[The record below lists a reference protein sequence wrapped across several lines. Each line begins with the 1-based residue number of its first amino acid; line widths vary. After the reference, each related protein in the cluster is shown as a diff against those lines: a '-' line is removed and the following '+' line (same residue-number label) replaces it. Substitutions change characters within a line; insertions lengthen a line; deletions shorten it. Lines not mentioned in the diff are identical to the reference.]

1 MLYLYFQC
9 RYSYTYILNFII
21 MLNKIIS
28 FSIRNKLIIGLFVF
42 ALLCWGGYEVTR
54 LPIDAQPDITDNQ
67 VQVITVSP
75 SLGAPDVER
84 LITFPIEQ
92 SCSNISGLKQIR
104 SFSRFGL
111 SLVTI
116 VFNDEIDLYW
126 ARQQVNERLQQVS
139 RDIPQGIGA
148 PELAPI
154 STGLGEIYQ
163 YVVRP
168 KPGFE
173 GKYDA
178 MELRT
183 IQDWIVRRQLLGT
196 PGVAEVSSFGGK
208 LKQYEIAVKPEQLKA
223 NGITISEVFNA
234 LERNNENTG
243 GAYIEKGPTVLYIRS
258 EGLTTNL
265 QDIEKIVVKRLPNGI
280 PLLIRDVATV
290 QFGSA
295 IRYGA
300 MTFNDK
306 GEVAGAVV
314 LMLKG
319 ENSSVVVKRVKE
331 KIAEI
336 QKMLP
341 NGVVVEP
348 FLDRTKM
355 VNNAIETVEHNL
367 MEGALIVVFVLVFFL
382 GNVRAGLIV
391 SSVIPLAMLF
401 AIILMNMFGVGGNL
415 MSLGAIDFGLIVDGS
430 VIIVEAILHRFSHSH
445 HFRGIAKISQ
455 DQMDTEV
462 EKSTGA
468 TINSAVFSQIIIL
481 IVYLPILSLQG
492 IEGKMFKPMA
502 FTIAFAILG
511 AFVMS
516 ITYVPM
522 MNALFLNKK
531 LNHKKTLADKMTI
544 WLERKYQPLLKRI
557 MAFPRTIIAVTLG
570 LFTLS
575 VMILMSLGGEFIPQI
590 EEGDFAVE
598 TRLLTGSNLNN
609 TIKYTQQAS
618 KILLNKFPEVTKVVT
633 KIGSAEIP
641 TDPMPFEAGDMMV
654 ILKPKSEWTS
664 AKTFPELSSKMTKEL
679 EAVPG
684 IQVGF
689 QFPVQMRF
697 NELMTGARQDVVC
710 KIFGDD
716 LDSLTTYAHRLNSI
730 IQTVPGAINIY
741 EETVTGMPQ
750 VIIHYNRDAMAK
762 YALNVQDINRAVNT
776 AFAGQAAGQVF
787 EGEKRFDLV
796 VRLASDSRKDLSDVR
811 SLLIPTS
818 DGQQIPISEVAQ
830 IEEVEGVNQIQRE
843 NTRRRIV
850 IGFNINGRDVQ
861 SIVTELQEKVQAQ
874 LKMPSSYQLVYGG
887 SFENMNAAKARLTI
901 VVPVALLMIFL
912 LLYFAFSSV
921 KQGLLIYTAIPL
933 SAIGG
938 ILALWVRDL
947 PFSISAGVGFIALFG
962 VAVLNGILLV
972 TEFNRLKAQG
982 WRDEGR
988 IVIHA
993 TKSKLRAVLMTA
1005 LVPSLGFIP
1014 MAVSTGAGGAVQ
1026 KPLATVVIGGLIVS
1040 TMLTLF
1046 VLPVFY
1052 ILFERGFKYFRIS
1065 PKVVMIALLFIGCGF
1080 QRAEAQTPVTLN
1092 RAVEMLKQNNLSIQ
1106 ATELNEQYYARL
1118 VPSAFD
1124 PDKALVSAE
1133 YGQLNSSLK
1142 DSRFA
1147 VSQSFQFPTVYSK
1160 QKSLFNSN
1168 LELSK
1173 KQSLSR
1179 VSALQAELKQVFYY
1193 LLVIGERKK
1202 VLLYAD
1208 SIYSRFLEKATNRF
1222 KAGDADKLEQTT
1234 AMNQRV
1240 QIATQLRALMSDE
1253 RVYERRL
1260 QLLTNSTEKLIPQ
1273 ADSIV
1278 YRLPL
1283 QLLDTI
1289 KANSPALQLQQA
1301 VISQSDASYQ
1311 LEKNRLLPSLTLG
1324 YANMSLRGWQT
1335 LPDNTN
1341 KFYLRADRFQ
1351 SVTVGLGIPLFFGA
1365 NTARVKAAK
1374 TQVLV
1379 QKKEYQSL
1387 QATVKTDLENA
1398 IELYTRGRELVTTYN
1413 ETLIPNADTIIR
1425 TATNRLESGE
1435 IDYLNWVIL
1444 INQSFDLRSQYYQ
1457 AVQQLNE
1464 ALFEIERIKGTN

>member
-1 MLYLYFQC
+1 
-9 RYSYTYILNFII
+9 

-28 FSIRNKLIIGLFVF
+28 FSVRNKLVVGLFVF
-42 ALLCWGGYEVTR
+42 ALICWGGYEVTR
-54 LPIDAQPDITDNQ
+54 LPIDAVPDITDNQ

-92 SCSNISGLKQIR
+92 ACSNISGLKQIR

-116 VFNDEIDLYW
+116 VFTDETDLHL
-126 ARQQVNERLQQVS
+126 ARQQVNERLQQVQ
-139 RDIPQGIGA
+139 RDIPNGIGA

-168 KPGFE
+168 KAGYE

-178 MELRT
+178 MQLRT
-183 IQDWIVRRQLLGT
+183 LQDWVVRRQLLGT
-196 PGVAEVSSFGGK
+196 PGVAEVSSFGGN
-208 LKQYEIAVKPEQLKA
+208 LKQYEIAVRPGRLKA
-223 NGITISEVFNA
+223 SNITIADVFNA
-234 LERNNENTG
+234 LERNNQNTG

-258 EGLTTNL
+258 EGLTTSL
-265 QDIEKIVVKRLPNGI
+265 QDIEKIVVKTLPNGL
-280 PLLIRDVATV
+280 PLLIRDVAEV
-290 QFGSA
+290 RFGSA

-336 QKMLP
+336 QKTLP
-341 NGVVVEP
+341 EGVVVEP

-382 GNVRAGLIV
+382 GNFRAGLIV
-391 SSVIPLAMLF
+391 SSVIPLSMLF

-430 VIIVEAILHRFSHSH
+430 VIVVEAILHRFSHSH
-445 HFRGIAKISQ
+445 KFRGLNKISQ
-455 DQMDTEV
+455 DQMDAEV
-462 EKSTGA
+462 EHSTGM

-502 FTIAFAILG
+502 LTIAFAILG

-522 MNALFLNKK
+522 MNALLLNKK
-531 LNHKKTLADKMTI
+531 LSHKKTLADKITI
-544 WLERKYQPLLKRI
+544 WLERKYQPLLKKV
-557 MAFPRTIIAVTLG
+557 MNFPRSVIVVTLA
-570 LFTLS
+570 LFALS
-575 VMILMSLGGEFIPQI
+575 IFLLLGLGGEFIPQI

-618 KILLNKFPEVTKVVT
+618 SILLKKFPEVIKVVT

-641 TDPMPFEAGDMMV
+641 TDPMPFDAADMMV
-654 ILKPKSEWTS
+654 ILKDKKEWTS
-664 AKTFPELSSKMTKEL
+664 AESFPELSEKMTKAL
-679 EAVPG
+679 SAVPG
-684 IQVGF
+684 LKVGF

-710 KIFGDD
+710 KIFGEN
-716 LDSLTTYAHRLNSI
+716 LDSLTNYAHRLNSL
-730 IQTVPGAINIY
+730 IQTVPGAVNIY

-750 VIIHYNRDAMAK
+750 VVIHYNRDAMAK
-762 YALNVQDINRAVNT
+762 YGLNVLDINRAVNT
-776 AFAGQAAGQVF
+776 AFAGQSAGQVY

-796 VRLASDSRKDLSDVR
+796 VRLANESRRDLSDIR
-811 SLLIPTS
+811 SLMVPAANGL
-818 DGQQIPISEVAQ
+818 QIPISEVAQ
-830 IEEVEGVNQIQRE
+830 ITEVEGVNQIQRE

-850 IGFNINGRDVQ
+850 IGFNISGRDVQ
-861 SIVTELQEKVQAQ
+861 SIVTELQQKVKSQ
-874 LKMPSSYQLVYGG
+874 LKLPSDYKLVYGG
-887 SFENMNAAKARLTI
+887 SFENMNAAKARLSI

-938 ILALWVRDL
+938 VFALWIRDL

-972 TEFNRLKAQG
+972 SEFNRLKREG
-982 WRDEGR
+982 WDDVRR
-988 IVIHA
+988 IVVHA

-1014 MAVSTGAGGAVQ
+1014 MAISTGAGGAVQ
-1026 KPLATVVIGGLIVS
+1026 KPLATVVIGGLVIS
-1040 TMLTLF
+1040 TLLTLF
-1046 VLPVFY
+1046 VLPVLY
-1052 ILFERGFKYFRIS
+1052 ILFEKGFGYFRKPS
-1065 PKVVMIALLFIGCGF
+1065 KVALITLVSFIALGS
-1080 QRAEAQTPVTLN
+1080 ASAQSQVTLPE
-1092 RAVEMLKQNNLSIQ
+1092 AHEMLKKNNLVIQ
-1106 ATELNEQYYARL
+1106 ASILNEQYHQAL
-1118 VPSAFD
+1118 LPSAFD
-1124 PDKALVSAE
+1124 PDKALAAVE

-1142 DSRFA
+1142 DTRISL
-1147 VSQSFQFPTVYSK
+1147 SQTIQFPTVYAR
-1160 QKSLFNSN
+1160 QKTVYRSN
-1168 LELSK
+1168 LEISKRQTLNRLSE
-1173 KQSLSR
+1173 
-1179 VSALQAELKQVFYY
+1179 LQTELKQVFYN
-1193 LLVIGERKK
+1193 LVVLQQRKK

-1208 SIYSRFLEKATNRF
+1208 SIYSQFLKKAENRF
-1222 KAGDADKLEQTT
+1222 KAGDADKLERTT
-1234 AMNQRV
+1234 AANQRF
-1240 QIATQLRALMSDE
+1240 QIANQLKNLLSDE
-1253 RVYERRL
+1253 VIYKNRL
-1260 QLLTNSTEKLIPQ
+1260 QLLTNSATPLSPV
-1273 ADSIV
+1273 ADSIIYSV
-1278 YRLPL
+1278 NSI
-1283 QLLDTI
+1283 LLDSSMI
-1289 KANSPALQLQQA
+1289 SNNSLLKLQQA
-1301 VISQSDASYQ
+1301 QVMQSTAVYG
-1311 LEKNRLLPSLTLG
+1311 LEKNKLLPSLTLG

-1335 LPDNTN
+1335 LPNRTDT
-1341 KFYLRADRFQ
+1341 FYGKGDRFQ
-1351 SVTVGLGIPLFFGA
+1351 SITAGIGLPLIFGA
-1365 NTARVKAAK
+1365 NVSRIKAAK
-1374 TQVLV
+1374 TQINL
-1379 QKKEYQSL
+1379 QKKELESIK
-1387 QATVKTDLENA
+1387 ARVHTDLDNA
-1398 IELYTRGRELVTTYN
+1398 FEVYTRSLELIN
-1413 ETLIPNADTIIR
+1413 NFQSSMLPNADAIIT
-1425 TATNRLESGE
+1425 TAGNRLEKGE
-1435 IDYLNWVIL
+1435 INYLDWVIL
-1444 INQSFDLRSQYYQ
+1444 INQAFDIRAQYYQ

-1464 ALFEIERIKGTN
+1464 SVFEIEKLNGIN